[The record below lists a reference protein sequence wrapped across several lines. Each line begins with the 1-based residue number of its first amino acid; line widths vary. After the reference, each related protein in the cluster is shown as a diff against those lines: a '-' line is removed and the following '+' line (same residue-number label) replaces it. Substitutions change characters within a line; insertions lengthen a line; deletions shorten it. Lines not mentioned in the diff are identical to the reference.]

1 MIVQIILILLGVL
14 AASSMIVKMKPEAK
28 DLIDKIVPIQG
39 WLGLVGFVLG
49 IYYTVIHLLSGGFLI
64 VYFAMTLL
72 MAALGLLMGFGLI
85 SKYMLSKNEE
95 AMAKGEAIRSKLA
108 TFQIPLGI
116 AGIVV
121 GILSIL
127 RIL

>member
-1 MIVQIILILLGVL
+1 MNAIILILLGVL
-14 AASSMIVKMKPEAK
+14 ASSSMIVKMKPDAK

-39 WLGLVGFVLG
+39 WLGLVGFVYG
-49 IYYTVIHLLSGGFLI
+49 IYYTFV
-64 VYFAMTLL
+64 VVTRYFSVVGISISLL

-85 SKYMLSKNEE
+85 SKYMLSKNEQ
-95 AMAKGEAIRSKLA
+95 AMAKGEAIRAKLA

-121 GILSIL
+121 GILMIL
-127 RIL
+127 HIL

>member
-1 MIVQIILILLGVL
+1 MASIILILLGVL

-39 WLGLVGFVLG
+39 WLGLVGFVFG
-49 IYYTVIHLLSGGFLI
+49 IYYTFLVLTSGSFLI
-64 VYFAMTLL
+64 VALAITLL
-72 MAALGLLMGFGLI
+72 MTALGLLMGFGLI
-85 SKYMLSKNEE
+85 SKYMLSKNEA

-121 GILSIL
+121 GLLSLLGIL
-127 RIL
+127 

>member
-1 MIVQIILILLGVL
+1 MQAIILILLGVL
-14 AASSMIVKMKPEAK
+14 ASSSMIVKMKPDAT

-49 IYYTVIHLLSGGFLI
+49 IYYTFLVLTSGYFSIIYLSI
-64 VYFAMTLL
+64 TLL

-85 SKYMLSKNEE
+85 SKYMLSKNEQ

-116 AGIVV
+116 AGIVL
-121 GILSIL
+121 GALSIL

>member
-1 MIVQIILILLGVL
+1 MIENIILILLGVL

-49 IYYTVIHLLSGGFLI
+49 IYYTVISLISGHFSI
-64 VYFAMTLL
+64 VYIAITLL